1 MVRAGSFNESDIVIF
16 SPTPVS
22 GRSSRRFF
30 RAGRLCA
37 AVLCLLLSACAE
49 FLPFSAAPLEALA
62 NAGFFPAQS
71 PVFVKTLLKHG
82 EVVIAPGDVALAGPV
97 AASANIYIEGD
108 GAAWLF
114 RVVPPRDPTP
124 LRPVAAFLALAD
136 SAAVVGYVG
145 RPCQYMPPHLLA
157 KCSPAFWAEQRFG
170 DDAIAMTRAA
180 IDAVLA
186 GLPPGSR
193 VNLIGFSGG
202 GTLALL
208 VAAGRTDVNCV
219 VTIASPLD
227 IDAWADSNGVA
238 RLAGSRNPADPNA
251 ALSRLRQTHIYGAA
265 DRIVSTAAVGRYR
278 NFSDDSSIK
287 VFTGNS
293 GHGDWENFW
302 PDIRTSTCLNPSF
315 PQILKVPSNSLVAA
329 ENGPGAALSGPH
341 HD

>member
-1 MVRAGSFNESDIVIF
+1 MARTRSFSESDVVIF
-16 SPTPVS
+16 SPARVS
-22 GRSSRRFF
+22 GRSSGRFF
-30 RAGRLCA
+30 RAGPLCA

-49 FLPFSAAPLEALA
+49 FLPLSAAPLEALA
-62 NAGFFPAQS
+62 HAGFVPAQS
-71 PVFVKTLLKHG
+71 PVLVKSLLKYS
-82 EVVIAPGDVALAGPV
+82 EPIAPSDADLASPLP
-97 AASANIYIEGD
+97 AAVNIYLEGD

-114 RVVPPRDPTP
+114 RIVPPRDPTP
-124 LRPVAAFLALAD
+124 LRPVAAFLALTD

-145 RPCQYMPPHLLA
+145 RPCQYLSPDSLV
-157 KCSPAFWAEQRFG
+157 KCNPALWAEQRFG

-208 VAAGRTDVNCV
+208 VAAGRTDVDCV

-251 ALSRLRQTHIYGAA
+251 ALSRLRQTHIFGAA
-265 DRIVSTAAVGRYR
+265 DRIVSKAAVGRYR

-287 VFTGNS
+287 VFTGNR